1 MYKYVN
7 TFSMDLL
14 TGITVNR
21 YSLYYIQPKKWKN
34 MGTGAHEKHKKRGTC
49 VHEKCKGRRGRARYG
64 KAGGDAERDGDGDG
78 NGGYGKVR
86 RTESGATT
94 AARNWS
100 DGSL

>member
-49 VHEKCKGRRGRARYG
+49 VHEKCKGGGAGQGMVRLEEMGIGMEMGMGMGVTGR
-64 KAGGDAERDGDGDG
+64 
-78 NGGYGKVR
+78 
-86 RTESGATT
+86 
-94 AARNWS
+94 
-100 DGSL
+100 